1 MRGCGSQSR
10 YVSLAACGVAGGSNE
25 WTAATLQAPRAPR
38 CHDARRTSLR
48 AEGPG
53 MREGVRCTVPVQAV
67 PSIDSGSV
75 YVLSGI
81 RVYCT
86 VRPYA
91 VVSTPFSCAVT
102 ADPVSAYR
110 ISGRLAGPRET
121 RDDRRWFIQSSIYEY
136 RLQPTLQVVAS
147 RTRWFRTIRFK
158 LASAPVA
165 WSVHI
170 HAKAAL

>member
-1 MRGCGSQSR
+1 MNGLQPRSRRHEPHDATTHDAHLCGRKGPGCGKE
-10 YVSLAACGVAGGSNE
+10 CGVLYRYRRYQVS
-25 WTAATLQAPRAPR
+25 TA
-38 CHDARRTSLR
+38 
-48 AEGPG
+48 
-53 MREGVRCTVPVQAV
+53 VVCTFCQ
-67 PSIDSGSV
+67 V
-75 YVLSGI
+75 YA
-81 RVYCT
+81 YT
-86 VRPYA
+86 VRSA
-91 VVSTPFSCAVT
+91 RTVVSTPFSCAVT